1 MSDPAS
7 DCELIS
13 EDKARKLTERYLHER
28 YYEFEKIVF
37 TSIEN
42 GAVNENPVY
51 RLYGTVKLKSRSIMD
66 KLIIDQKAYSY
77 KFMVEMNAVNGHIIN
92 YEFQ

>member
-1 MSDPAS
+1 MPDPAS
-7 DCELIS
+7 DHELIS
-13 EDKARKLTERYLHER
+13 EDKARELTDRYLHER
-28 YYEFEKIVF
+28 YYEFQKIVF

-42 GAVNENPVY
+42 GTVDENPVY
-51 RLYGTVKLKSRSIMD
+51 RLYGTVRLKSRSIMD

>member
-7 DCELIS
+7 DRELIS
-13 EDKARKLTERYLHER
+13 EDKARELADRYLHER
-28 YYEFEKIVF
+28 YYEFEKIIF

-42 GAVNENPVY
+42 GTVNENPVFH
-51 RLYGTVKLKSRSIMD
+51 LYGTIRLKSRSIMD

>member
-7 DCELIS
+7 DRELIP
-13 EDKARKLTERYLHER
+13 EDKARELTDRYLHER
-28 YYEFEKIVF
+28 YYDFEKIVF
-37 TSIEN
+37 KSIEN
-42 GAVNENPVY
+42 GTINDNPVY
-51 RLYGTVKLKSRSIMD
+51 RLYGTVRLKSRSIMD

-77 KFMVEMNAVNGHIIN
+77 KFMVEMNALNGHIIN